1 MAYYNTCIECG
12 ANLDPG
18 EICDCQKEQEKNP
31 LSAAT
36 EIRINGK
43 NLLKYTDNS
52 CLDYITDN
60 IKSQGV
66 KL

>member
-43 NLLKYTDNS
+43 NLLNTEPTFLALIIPQN
-52 CLDYITDN
+52 L
-60 IKSQGV
+60 
-66 KL
+66 

>member
-43 NLLKYTDNS
+43 NLLNTEPTFLALIIPQK
-52 CLDYITDN
+52 I
-60 IKSQGV
+60 
-66 KL
+66 